1 MDTSIDHSL
10 PYLKSN
16 HSCDVIV
23 APDNTSSKVQDIL
36 LNDIWSLYFHNPFN
50 EDWTYQSYIKIQDIS
65 SVHEFWQ
72 IHMMIEGKI
81 HNGIFFLFREYVFP
95 CWDDENNVKG
105 GCLSIKVLKQDMN
118 KFWQDLCIKVL
129 GETFLKEEYNNET
142 NWNLING
149 ISTSPKKYFCI
160 IRIWV
165 KSSDLGDPA
174 MFNFPSEY
182 QGDVIY
188 RSNQQKI
195 DENHTKLEKQR

>member
-1 MDTSIDHSL
+1 ME
-10 PYLKSN
+10 
-16 HSCDVIV
+16 
-23 APDNTSSKVQDIL
+23 DIL
-36 LNDIWSLYFHNPFN
+36 LNDIWTLYFHNPFN
-50 EDWTYQSYIKIQDIS
+50 EDWTYQSYMKIQDIS
-65 SVHEFWQ
+65 SVQEFWQ
-72 IHMMIEGKI
+72 IHRLIEDNI

-118 KFWQDLCIKVL
+118 KFWQDLCVKVL
-129 GETFLKEEYNNET
+129 GETFLKEEYNNKT
-142 NWNLING
+142 NWNMING

-165 KSSDLGDPA
+165 KSADLGDPI
-174 MFNFPSEY
+174 MFNFPKEY

>member
-1 MDTSIDHSL
+1 MNRETAKGDKEGKYD
-10 PYLKSN
+10 KN
-16 HSCDVIV
+16 D
-23 APDNTSSKVQDIL
+23 KEDIL
-36 LNDIWSLYFHNPFN
+36 LNDIWSLYFHSPFN
-50 EDWTYQSYIKIQDIS
+50 EDWTYKSYTKLQDIS

-72 IHMMIEGKI
+72 IHNILEDKI

-118 KFWQDLCIKVL
+118 KFWQDLCVKVL
-129 GETFLKEEYNNET
+129 GETFLKEEFNNKK
-142 NWNLING
+142 NWNMING

-165 KSSDLGDPA
+165 KSSDLGDPK
-174 MFNFPSEY
+174 MFNFPKEY

-195 DENHTKLEKQR
+195 DENHTKIERQK